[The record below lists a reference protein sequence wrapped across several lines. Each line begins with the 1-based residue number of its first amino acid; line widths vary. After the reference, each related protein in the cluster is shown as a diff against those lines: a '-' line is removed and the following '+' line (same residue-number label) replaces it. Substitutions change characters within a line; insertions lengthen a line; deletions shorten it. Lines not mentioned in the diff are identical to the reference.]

1 MSHWDFITHNTL
13 LKRIKHNL
21 KEVKQKEF
29 EVWNHRATGRTRM
42 QLGLGKFGSRNWKAT
57 KTHIFSLLVLLER
70 WLYCFST
77 TEQQPQLSRSHI
89 YVQLPRF
96 TSPSSSTKNLC
107 SCFSFSSRLY
117 ENRTHFFWVTCTPLE
132 QSNMVR
138 EKRYSANMEIP
149 WILNIIVWRRNWR
162 GAALSRV
169 SKFCWAQNNRC
180 SL

>member
-57 KTHIFSLLVLLER
+57 KIHIFPPLVLLER

-96 TSPSSSTKNLC
+96 TSPSSLTKKNLC

-117 ENRTHFFWVTCTPLE
+117 ENRTHFFLSHLHTPWAIKHGK
-132 QSNMVR
+132 R
-138 EKRYSANMEIP
+138 EKVQCKYGDTMNPKYYSVKKK
-149 WILNIIVWRRNWR
+149 LKRCC
-162 GAALSRV
+162 SFQ
-169 SKFCWAQNNRC
+169 SK
-180 SL
+180 